1 MLRRLFPNENPNSRR
16 RKDSDMIYVLFVLG
30 LVLLVAGSNFFVDSA
45 VRIAKR
51 FHVSELVIGMTLVSI
66 GTTLPEVMV
75 STTASVLGHNEMALG
90 NALGSIICN
99 TAFIAGISQTLR
111 PGKVNLKDMRN
122 SCIWFFASLL
132 FVLLVGLIF
141 GQIPRWAG
149 AVLAVLFCL
158 YSWFSVRNGT
168 TDEEEEE
175 GEGKKVALPV
185 DILLLI
191 GGAALLFV
199 GARLLV
205 DKGSEIARMMN
216 VPEKV
221 ISLSLIALGTSL
233 PELVT
238 TITSLVKGHAALG
251 LGNVIGANILNIVLV
266 CGVSA
271 LIHPVP
277 MAATSLSVDVPV
289 GLGVMAILTIPTL
302 IQKKVLRY
310 QGILLLCVYVGY
322 LIYLF

>member
-1 MLRRLFPNENPNSRR
+1 
-16 RKDSDMIYVLFVLG
+16 MIYFLFGLG

-51 FHVSELVIGMTLVSI
+51 AHISELVIGMTLVSI

-99 TAFIAGISQTLR
+99 TAFIAGLSQTIR
-111 PGKVNLKDMRN
+111 PGKVNVKDMRN

-132 FVLLVGLIF
+132 FVLLIGLIA
-141 GQIPRWAG
+141 GEIPRWAG

-158 YSWFSVRNGT
+158 YSWFSVRSGST
-168 TDEEEEE
+168 EEETANGE
-175 GEGKKVALPV
+175 GEGKKMPLWA

-205 DKGSEIARMMN
+205 DKGSEIARKLN

-266 CGVSA
+266 CGLSA
-271 LIHPVP
+271 LIKPVP
-277 MAATSLSVDVPV
+277 MVGTSLAIDIPV
-289 GLGVMAILTIPTL
+289 ALGVMAILTIPTL
-302 IQKKVLRY
+302 FQKRVLRY
-310 QGILLLCVYVGY
+310 QGILLLCVYIGY